1 MLKAKTFVKKTKR
14 GNIIKVVREHYLRDD
29 LSCGSL
35 LCGVCPNLSPAKLC
49 VKQNAES
56 SIVPKPH
63 YLVIDTNVALHQ
75 VISTAI
81 RQNKSFDRSFLSSCE
96 NFKRFCFVQR
106 SFCYSQT
113 LITLFSDRFPRRS
126 QHH

>member
-56 SIVPKPH
+56 SIVPNSH

-81 RQNKSFDRSFLSSCE
+81 RLLIAYSCLRVKTLNVFFSFKE
-96 NFKRFCFVQR
+96 VFVI
-106 SFCYSQT
+106 
-113 LITLFSDRFPRRS
+113 LRR
-126 QHH
+126 

>member
-35 LCGVCPNLSPAKLC
+35 LCDKCPNIAPAKLGALQ
-49 VKQNAES
+49 KAES
-56 SIVPKPH
+56 SAETKPH

-75 VISTAI
+75 VIVVAHLGI
-81 RQNKSFDRSFLSSCE
+81 RNFDLFCGAQNFGSS
-96 NFKRFCFVQR
+96 
-106 SFCYSQT
+106 
-113 LITLFSDRFPRRS
+113 
-126 QHH
+126 

>member
-35 LCGVCPNLSPAKLC
+35 LCDKCPHLSPAKLSK
-49 VKQNAES
+49 KQNAES
-56 SIVPKPH
+56 SLFPKAH

-75 VISTAI
+75 VISV
-81 RQNKSFDRSFLSSCE
+81 QLFSFLHSTMLH
-96 NFKRFCFVQR
+96 V
-106 SFCYSQT
+106 T
-113 LITLFSDRFPRRS
+113 HLFSM
-126 QHH
+126 

>member
-35 LCGVCPNLSPAKLC
+35 LCDKCPHLSPAKLSELQ
-49 VKQNAES
+49 KAES
-56 SIVPKPH
+56 SLFPKAH

-75 VISTAI
+75 VISI
-81 RQNKSFDRSFLSSCE
+81 IICWF
-96 NFKRFCFVQR
+96 
-106 SFCYSQT
+106 
-113 LITLFSDRFPRRS
+113 
-126 QHH
+126 